1 MELSYSWRF
10 IDKKK
15 IINIYAKK
23 YALSCHSIKYIYIIL
38 LLIIYQLLIS
48 RLLGG
53 IIKVKGGYDYQS
65 MLTFLSD
72 TNLSEIWI
80 KVCVDLLKEF

>member
-38 LLIIYQLLIS
+38 LLI
-48 RLLGG
+48 
-53 IIKVKGGYDYQS
+53 KGGYDYQS